1 MHHVIDD
8 SALLVSLDKGKLSC
22 TAFNRIDTFTI
33 GDRTEE
39 RVQKRCLTGA
49 CSTCNN
55 KGHTVTKAGF
65 KERKHIVG
73 ERVGVDKVFPIYSLR
88 VKHTDRDRD
97 TSIGIHNGFF
107 QRGDTGV
114 IRQVSLRDG
123 SRIVDNHTR
132 MVKQLLYDVDGVLG
146 REEMLLCFLNTT
158 VKVSQSHII
167 PTVDI
172 DLLKVGVC
180 KVLCEDRVFRHFGEK
195 AFYQSFGV
203 IPCYRITRIIKILT
217 DIRFE
222 LGGLA
227 LVDECCCVVL
237 RNIALC
243 ETYKRR

>member
-1 MHHVIDD
+1 MP
-8 SALLVSLDKGKLSC
+8 L
-22 TAFNRIDTFTI
+22 
-33 GDRTEE
+33 
-39 RVQKRCLTGA
+39 
-49 CSTCNN
+49 
-55 KGHTVTKAGF
+55 
-65 KERKHIVG
+65 
-73 ERVGVDKVFPIYSLR
+73 
-88 VKHTDRDRD
+88 RDR
-97 TSIGIHNGFF
+97 
-107 QRGDTGV
+107 
-114 IRQVSLRDG
+114 

-132 MVKQLLYDVDGVLG
+132 MVKQLLYDVDGVLRG
-146 REEMLLCFLNTT
+146 EEMLLCLFNTT
-158 VKVSQSHII
+158 VKVSQSHVI

-195 AFYQSFGV
+195 ALDQAFVV

>member
-1 MHHVIDD
+1 
-8 SALLVSLDKGKLSC
+8 
-22 TAFNRIDTFTI
+22 
-33 GDRTEE
+33 
-39 RVQKRCLTGA
+39 
-49 CSTCNN
+49 
-55 KGHTVTKAGF
+55 
-65 KERKHIVG
+65 
-73 ERVGVDKVFPIYSLR
+73 
-88 VKHTDRDRD
+88 
-97 TSIGIHNGFF
+97 
-107 QRGDTGV
+107 
-114 IRQVSLRDG
+114 
-123 SRIVDNHTR
+123 
-132 MVKQLLYDVDGVLG
+132 MVKQLLYDVDGVLR

-158 VKVSQSHII
+158 VKVRQSHVI

-203 IPCYRITRIIKILT
+203 VPCYRITRIIKILT

-222 LGGLA
+222 FGGLA